1 MAHGGSG
8 MVLAAEGGVIASDAE
23 VAARFAAPGAEEGEV
38 DDLGAREAA
47 AAHALLG
54 TLRRTQLGHRTAPA
68 LLPEAHLALDA
79 ARQLRNCLSRAPAGT
94 GPAAPSPSARCAA
107 ARRWTWP
114 AALRWALPSAEVVR
128 RGATAE
134 GVSWLERRGC
144 EVLRARSAPRLPV
157 RQRPVLRA
165 ASCWARTT

>member
-1 MAHGGSG
+1 M
-8 MVLAAEGGVIASDAE
+8 
-23 VAARFAAPGAEEGEV
+23 
-38 DDLGAREAA
+38 
-47 AAHALLG
+47 
-54 TLRRTQLGHRTAPA
+54 GHRTAPA

-144 EVLRARSAPRLPV
+144 EVLRAAAIAPGKMV
-157 RQRPVLRA
+157 GCEA
-165 ASCWARTT
+165 AQCLGPLFDLLDI